1 MTRVRIR
8 NVTKAFGAQPVLCG
22 VDVDLPHGGILA
34 LLGSSGCGKTT
45 LLRLLAGF
53 DRIDSGEIIVNDAVF
68 AAPGRH
74 VPPEKRRIGYVPQE
88 GALFPHLTVSGNVA
102 YGLSGQERSGPR
114 VKEVLALTGLLP
126 LAERYPNALSG
137 GQQQRT
143 ALARA
148 LAPRPDIV
156 LLDEPFNALDLALR
170 RALAEEVTAM
180 LRRTGT
186 TAILVTHDPEEA
198 FTSADTV
205 AVMQDGTIAQCADPA
220 TIYLKP
226 ASVAVARITGDA
238 ILLPGTM
245 DGDHVRTDLGPL
257 PFASAGPP
265 QGGSVTAF
273 LRPEQV
279 LLDIE
284 GGTGQAV
291 VEASSFRGNTTIVT
305 VRAGTT
311 LVKVPHRGHFAAERG
326 RPVAVRIDGQA
337 LLFPAA

>member
-8 NVTKAFGAQPVLCG
+8 NVTKAFGPQPVLRG

-53 DRIDSGEIIVNDAVF
+53 DRIDDGEIVVNDTVF
-68 AAPGRH
+68 AARDRH

-88 GALFPHLTVSGNVA
+88 GALFPHLTVTGNVA
-102 YGLSGQERSGPR
+102 YGLSRQERAGPR
-114 VKEVLALTGLLP
+114 VAEVLALTGLTP
-126 LAERYPNALSG
+126 LAERPPSALSG

-170 RALAEEVTAM
+170 RSLAEEVTAM

-198 FTSADTV
+198 FASADTV

-220 TIYLKP
+220 TVYLEP
-226 ASVAVARITGDA
+226 ASPAVARITGDA
-238 ILLPGTM
+238 ILLSGTVE
-245 DGDHVRTDLGPL
+245 GDQVMTDIGALAFSGL
-257 PFASAGPP
+257 AA
-265 QGGSVTAF
+265 QQQQVTVF

-279 LLDIE
+279 LLGAAAESGRAVIE
-284 GGTGQAV
+284 G
-291 VEASSFRGNTTIVT
+291 SSFRGNTTIVT
-305 VRAGTT
+305 LRAGET
-311 LVKVPHRGHFAAERG
+311 LVKVPHRGHFAADRG
-326 RPVAVRIDGQA
+326 RPVSVTIAGRA
-337 LLFPAA
+337 LVFPEA